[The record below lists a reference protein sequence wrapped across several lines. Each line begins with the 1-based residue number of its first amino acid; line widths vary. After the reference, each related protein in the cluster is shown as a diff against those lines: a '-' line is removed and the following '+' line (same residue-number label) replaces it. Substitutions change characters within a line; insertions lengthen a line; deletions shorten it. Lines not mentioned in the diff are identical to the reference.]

1 MRRQCQGLTFVM
13 IEYTLSPKGVIMKYL
28 AKYSLLI
35 GIGAA
40 TGGLIGYLAQ
50 CIGPT

>member
-1 MRRQCQGLTFVM
+1 
-13 IEYTLSPKGVIMKYL
+13 MKYL

-35 GIGAA
+35 GIGALV
-40 TGGLIGYLAQ
+40 GGLIGYLAQ